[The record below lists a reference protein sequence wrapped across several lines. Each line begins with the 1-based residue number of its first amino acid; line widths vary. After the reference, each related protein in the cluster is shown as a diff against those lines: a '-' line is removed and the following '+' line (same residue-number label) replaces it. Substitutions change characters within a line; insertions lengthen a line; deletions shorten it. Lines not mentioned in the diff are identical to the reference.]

1 MRSRE
6 RGYRVRLAW
15 APGVDWHG
23 PAGPWPRRS
32 RFVRRLAVILLLL
45 LTLSAAGT
53 GARVN
58 LILRRTGFDAGNLG
72 AASALLS
79 VFVVFAIVLMFF
91 VLAMRRVGL
100 PFGDIVGA
108 ADRVANGDYS
118 TRVVERGPP
127 FLRVVSRAFNGMT
140 TRLQEQDRQRRDL
153 LADIAH
159 ELRTPLAV
167 VQGRLEG
174 VLDGVYPRDDEQ
186 IGEVLEETR
195 MLARLV
201 EDLGT
206 LAHAERGVMG
216 LKKEATDVSLLVY
229 DAVRAL
235 EPESRVRGVRVDVEA
250 EADLGLVEV
259 DPLRL
264 REVVVNLV
272 ANAILHSHSGATV
285 SLAVT
290 QTSDWLV
297 IGVSDNGPGIARQ
310 DLSRIFDR
318 FHKGPRSQGSGLGLA
333 IARQLVEAH
342 EGEIGVESTIGVGT
356 TFTVRIPHR
365 TVGGV

>member
-1 MRSRE
+1 MRPRE
-6 RGYRVRLAW
+6 RGYRVRVAW
-15 APGVDWHG
+15 APDVDWHG
-23 PAGPWPRRS
+23 PEGRWPRRS

-53 GARVN
+53 GALVN

-72 AASALLS
+72 AASALLT
-79 VFVVFAIVLMFF
+79 VFAVFAIVLMFF
-91 VLAMRRVGL
+91 ALTMRRVGL
-100 PFGDIVGA
+100 PFGDIVAA
-108 ADRVANGDYS
+108 ADRVASGDYS

-235 EPESRVRGVRVDVEA
+235 EPESRARGVRVEVEA
-250 EADLGLVEV
+250 ADLALVEV

-264 REVVVNLV
+264 REVVINLV
-272 ANAILHSHSGATV
+272 ANAILHSHSGAAV

-290 QTSDWLV
+290 QTSGWLV
-297 IGVSDNGPGIARQ
+297 ISVKDNGPGIAQ
-310 DLSRIFDR
+310 LDLSRIFDR

-342 EGEIGVESTIGVGT
+342 DGEIGVESTVGVGT

-365 TVGGV
+365 MVGGV